1 MTYRPDL
8 LEALGECDIPADLT
22 VDELVRAASSGRV
35 RAIRGIP
42 GDTVDRRFTRLAA
55 AVDMQDADLCEALAR
70 QDWRLVREAM
80 AAKFVALASEHLYG
94 LLVDASF
101 EGLT

>member
-35 RAIRGIP
+35 RAIRGMP
-42 GDTVDRRFTRLAA
+42 GDTVDRRLIRLGAA
-55 AVDMQDADLCEALAR
+55 SDMADADIAEAVAR
-70 QDWRLVREAM
+70 QDWRLVREAQ
-80 AAKFVALASEHLYG
+80 ARKFVALCSEHLYE
-94 LLVDASF
+94 LLIDASF